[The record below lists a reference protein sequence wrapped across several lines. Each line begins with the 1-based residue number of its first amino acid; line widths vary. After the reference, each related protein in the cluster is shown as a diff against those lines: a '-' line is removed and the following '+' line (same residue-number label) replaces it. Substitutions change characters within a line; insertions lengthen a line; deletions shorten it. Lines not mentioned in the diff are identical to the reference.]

1 MPLSQVMSHSID
13 SIYFSYK
20 YSVFRYIT
28 KKKKRNQTNI
38 IHKYKP
44 E

>member
-28 KKKKRNQTNI
+28 KKKEKPN
-38 IHKYKP
+38 KYINTHV
-44 E
+44 ET